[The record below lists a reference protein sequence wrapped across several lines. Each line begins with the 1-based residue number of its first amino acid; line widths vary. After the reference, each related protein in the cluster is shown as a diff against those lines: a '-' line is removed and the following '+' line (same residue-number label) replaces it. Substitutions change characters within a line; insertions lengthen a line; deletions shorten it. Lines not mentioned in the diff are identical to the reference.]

1 MQTFNSVSLK
11 STNTQHGNKHMHRA
25 TVLRKL
31 HTHPVLIAMQT
42 WPAHGR
48 LTSQNVKWKEKSEK
62 SWDEDDAERKAQGRW
77 KQEVTAHPYR
87 GSHSGRLVLPAYMPA
102 FDSMSL
108 WILSIGPVGV
118 QAGVRGSQ
126 WTQMQSFSQTH
137 IHKLS
142 KTTIWRNKHNK
153 LALKPSELPP

>member
-1 MQTFNSVSLK
+1 MQTLNLVSLK

-25 TVLRKL
+25 TILRKL

-48 LTSQNVKWKEKSEK
+48 LTSQNVKWKEKSERNVIR
-62 SWDEDDAERKAQGRW
+62 WRWRW
-77 KQEVTAHPYR
+77 KKSSGKVETEITAHPYR

-126 WTQMQSFSQTH
+126 WTQMQSLSQTH

-142 KTTIWRNKHNK
+142 KTTIWRNKQMINTINQ
-153 LALKPSELPP
+153 L